1 MRNPH
6 YKSYSGLLVNI
17 KNLCVIYDF
26 FLSLPAAYLH
36 YIYLECVVSLWL
48 YVCRFK
54 SLFLILYL
62 FEKNAELTSLL
73 AWDCPPLPLCY
84 LPLIETI
91 CLSVVVGRIFH
102 QLIWVHIFGC
112 LNLKIFI
119 HFSRTWNDGTYVT
132 RV

>member
-73 AWDCPPLPLCY
+73 A
-84 LPLIETI
+84 
-91 CLSVVVGRIFH
+91 
-102 QLIWVHIFGC
+102 
-112 LNLKIFI
+112 
-119 HFSRTWNDGTYVT
+119 
-132 RV
+132 